1 MLDVHVAGVAEDE
14 RFSPAR
20 SHNLNPLWL
29 FSASVLFQVFER
41 SDVMHLYLSRHAGCP
56 ALFTSLGQDPSFQFR
71 PFPGV
76 LLYFVLDGS
85 GDIPGEGD
93 ASPGGYQ

>member
-1 MLDVHVAGVAEDE
+1 MEVSVTGATQDQ
-14 RFSPAR
+14 RFSAA
-20 SHNLNPLWL
+20 SGHMLNPEGFL
-29 FSASVLFQVFER
+29 STGILFQVFER
-41 SDVMHLYLSRHAGCP
+41 PDVMHLYLSRHAGCP